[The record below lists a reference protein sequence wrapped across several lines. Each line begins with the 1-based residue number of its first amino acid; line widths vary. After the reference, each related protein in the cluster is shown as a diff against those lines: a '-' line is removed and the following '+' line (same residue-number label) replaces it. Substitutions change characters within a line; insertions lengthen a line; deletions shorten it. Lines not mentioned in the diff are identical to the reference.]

1 MCLRILPNP
10 CQFLSCSQSPAPE
23 ESLSVCKVS
32 RCRGVMYKTY
42 LHHLR
47 YVQGL
52 PEPAPLPLLSQSCV
66 QDRVQVSKSPRMECQ
81 TNIVQFLAPNPT
93 WRLHHSARVRTR
105 SLQTKPVSWARCER
119 KLLARS
125 FKIPYFRV
133 PPEDPPYPRR
143 GTPGRFYFKVL
154 LVTHS
159 SPPTTASS
167 RWWLWQ
173 EPVTKVSYLYS
184 KVSYSCRL
192 HSPT

>member
-1 MCLRILPNP
+1 
-10 CQFLSCSQSPAPE
+10 
-23 ESLSVCKVS
+23 
-32 RCRGVMYKTY
+32 
-42 LHHLR
+42 
-47 YVQGL
+47 
-52 PEPAPLPLLSQSCV
+52 
-66 QDRVQVSKSPRMECQ
+66 MECQ
-81 TNIVQFLAPNPT
+81 TNIVRFLAPNPT

-192 HSPT
+192 HSPTSQRKQPGLGCMGSRVRTYSPLPSSLCLRPAHPYFG